1 MEKNKV
7 REMLT
12 RGYSQ
17 YEIANKLRI
26 NQPMISRDM
35 YYIQKKL
42 RESKEN
48 YGERLYEVYRNSL
61 LGLDEIIEKLWT
73 IIYSSKTDDKV
84 KIKAIDLIIQCYKE
98 SKVK

>member
-61 LGLDEIIEKLWT
+61 LGLDEIIKRLDNY
-73 IIYSSKTDDKV
+73 IF
-84 KIKAIDLIIQCYKE
+84 IKNR
-98 SKVK
+98 

>member
-1 MEKNKV
+1 
-7 REMLT
+7 MLT

-61 LGLDEIIEKLWT
+61 LGLDEIIKRLDNY
-73 IIYSSKTDDKV
+73 IF
-84 KIKAIDLIIQCYKE
+84 IKNR
-98 SKVK
+98 

>member
-61 LGLDEIIEKLWT
+61 LGLDEIIKRLHNY
-73 IIYSSKTDDKV
+73 IF
-84 KIKAIDLIIQCYKE
+84 IKNR
-98 SKVK
+98 